1 MDYSPPGSSVHGILP
16 ARILEWVAI
25 PSSRESSWPG
35 DQILISCISCFG
47 RDILYHW
54 ATWEAN
60 LRIEWAQ
67 MIIDFLLCA
76 SSVQF
81 SCSVMSDSL
90 QPHESQHARPLC
102 PSPTSGVYPNSCP
115 LSRWC
120 HPTIPSSVIP
130 ISSCPHPFPGSGS
143 FQMSQL
149 FASGG
154 QSIGVSASTSVLLM
168 NTQDW
173 YLLGWAG
180 WISLQSKGLSR
191 VLSKTTVQKYQFF
204 GPQSSLWSNSHIHT
218 WLLENHSF
226 D

>member
-1 MDYSPPGSSVHGILP
+1 MWSSGGGNGNTLQYSCLRNPMKVWRGKRDDTRRWAPRSLGMLLKKSREIPPERMKRLGERGNSAQLWMCLVVKVSSVH
-16 ARILEWVAI
+16 
-25 PSSRESSWPG
+25 
-35 DQILISCISCFG
+35 
-47 RDILYHW
+47 
-54 ATWEAN
+54 
-60 LRIEWAQ
+60 
-67 MIIDFLLCA
+67 
-76 SSVQF
+76 F
-81 SCSVMSDSL
+81 SCSVVSDSL
-90 QPHESQHARPLC
+90 RPHEPQHARPLC

-120 HPTIPSSVIP
+120 HPTNPSSVIP
-130 ISSCPHPFPGSGS
+130 FSSCPQPFPGSGS

-204 GPQSSLWSNSHIHT
+204 GPQFSL
-218 WLLENHSF
+218 
-226 D
+226 